1 MMKDTKNL
9 IESFASIL
17 EENFKNEILHYVG
30 GKFPEKIQAIYPYAN
45 NDGAFEYAN
54 VRLCD
59 GGSKTFR
66 SLSLDANNN
75 WIWKRGERPA
85 NGYPLFEQ
93 LLLGEHPSAAVFI
106 CEGEKAVCAFNQHC
120 AEREMLNDFV
130 ALTSGGCTSA
140 DGADWSCLAGRNVT
154 IWPDKDAAGQKYA
167 ESVACRLQGIAATVD
182 WVDVDALGLPEKG
195 DAADWVM
202 QENLTKEGLRNLPR
216 IAGGFV
222 ANSGGG
228 HSPSLLPA
236 PMPLSRRESAALS
249 FPKHALGTCL
259 GAAAEA
265 IATNSQCD
273 PAIAGNSVLA
283 AAALVAQGIAH
294 VSIDNRQ
301 VPLSLYLLTLAGSGE
316 RKSAVNSA
324 ALSPIRQLE
333 KERLIAYKAS
343 MRAHARA
350 MADLPEGEDPP
361 EEPVNPAMLNE
372 DFTLDALTAS
382 LATGFPIQGVCTAE
396 GGTFIGGY
404 AMAKEH
410 LLRTS
415 TTLSALH
422 SGEALL
428 IKRKQA
434 GTLHVEGRYLSM
446 HLMVQPEIA
455 RQFVGQPMVQEQGL
469 LPRFLMVEAEP
480 YIGSREYCEFNLK
493 EAEGYVAYVQKLM
506 VLARTELQ
514 LDGLGGVVTRAL
526 TLEPAAK
533 ELWVEAYNRIERASA
548 AGQEL
553 EHYRA
558 YASKLPDQILRMAGV
573 ISLSEEPAV
582 TFITVGAM
590 RGAIALGDFYISQA
604 KRLLM
609 TPDDEKL
616 NESEALL
623 QWLQRQSWTTFA
635 LRDVYRLGPKFVRSA
650 STARALLQTLEQH
663 FWIIKSDEEIVSLDG
678 KTCKESYLL
687 RP

>member
-1 MMKDTKNL
+1 MECGKNL
-9 IESFASIL
+9 IKSIGL
-17 EENFKNEILHYVG
+17 KFEENLENFIVRHVN
-30 GKFPEKIQAIYPYAN
+30 GKFPGRVQAIYPYVN
-45 NDGAFEYAN
+45 KDGFFEYAN
-54 VRLCD
+54 IRLREGD
-59 GGSKTFR
+59 SKTFR
-66 SLSLDANNN
+66 AVSLDADEQLVWN
-75 WIWKRGERPA
+75 RGDKPE
-85 NGYPLFEQ
+85 NGFPLFEQ
-93 LLLGEHPSAAVFI
+93 FLLDEYPFAQVFV
-106 CEGEKAVCAFNQHC
+106 CEGEKAVCALNQYC
-120 AEREMLNDFV
+120 AAREMLGEFV
-130 ALTSGGCTSA
+130 AVTSGGCTSA
-140 DGADWSCLAGRNVT
+140 DGADWSCVAGRNVL
-154 IWPDKDAAGQKYA
+154 IWPDDDAPGKKYG
-167 ESVACRLQGIAATVD
+167 ESVARQLQGIAASIG
-182 WVDVDALGLPEKG
+182 WVEVDALGLPEKG
-195 DAADWVM
+195 DAADWAL
-202 QENLTKEGLRNLPR
+202 QENLTEESLRNLPR
-216 IAGGFV
+216 IVGGLAASSAEV
-222 ANSGGG
+222 

-236 PMPLSRRESAALS
+236 PIPLSRRESAALP
-249 FPKHALGTCL
+249 FPKDALGACL

-283 AAALVAQGIAH
+283 AAALLAQGIAH

-343 MRAHARA
+343 MRAYTRA
-350 MADLPEGEDPP
+350 MADLREGDDPP
-361 EEPVNPAMLNE
+361 EEPLNPAMLNE

-422 SGEALL
+422 SGETLC

-455 RQFVGQPMVQEQGL
+455 RQFIGQPLVQEQGL

-480 YIGSREYCEFNLK
+480 YIGRREYCDFNLN
-493 EAEGYVAYVQKLM
+493 EAEGYTAYIQKLL
-506 VLARTELQ
+506 VLARAELQ

-526 TLEPAAK
+526 TLEPEAK
-533 ELWVEAYNRIERASA
+533 ELWVGAYNRIELASA

-558 YASKLPDQILRMAGV
+558 YASKLPDQILRLAGV
-573 ISLSEEPAV
+573 ISLSEDPV
-582 TFITVGAM
+582 TTSITVGVM

-616 NESEALL
+616 SESEVLL

-650 STARALLQTLEQH
+650 SKARDLLQTLEQH
-663 FWIIKSDEEIVSLDG
+663 FWVIKSDEEIMSLDG
-678 KTCKESYLL
+678 KACKESYLL